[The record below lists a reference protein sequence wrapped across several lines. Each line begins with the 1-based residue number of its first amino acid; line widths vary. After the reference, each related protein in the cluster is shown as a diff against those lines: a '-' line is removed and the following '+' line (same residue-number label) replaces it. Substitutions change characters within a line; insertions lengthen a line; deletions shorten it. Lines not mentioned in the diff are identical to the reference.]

1 MYIIQALTS
10 YMSAMLCVTHIEIL
24 GLCRNQ
30 WQNKTQQVSEDYFK
44 QIHLRAAA
52 AAGAGAA
59 AALLSVSLVLCS
71 NSLPFCSITRGI
83 PYLLWSPYYL
93 ANKYKG

>member
-1 MYIIQALTS
+1 MQAGRDEAQWAPGNTRIVAVPLEAVFGVHMYAVI
-10 YMSAMLCVTHIEIL
+10 
-24 GLCRNQ
+24 
-30 WQNKTQQVSEDYFK
+30 QQVLQSC
-44 QIHLRAAA
+44 LGAAA
-52 AAGAGAA
+52 AAAA
-59 AALLSVSLVLCS
+59 PPPLLSVSLVLCS